1 MKFSYLKEFL
11 EPKARSI
18 IDGLPYTSEGYNRAK
33 SILVGKH
40 GKPSEV
46 ANEHIQS
53 IMAVTTTTTPIHT
66 RSMTFTNVLLLTSTY
81 LIR

>member
-46 ANEHIQS
+46 ANALIHS
-53 IMAVTTTTTPIHT
+53 VMALTTINNTNPYVIHD
-66 RSMTFTNVLLLTSTY
+66 F
-81 LIR
+81 